1 MSMDEYISRP
11 SIMGRLTCS
20 EAQSRLRGMTGE
32 EAYAWVLEMVNGMP
46 AEDVV
51 PVRHGMWLPVDYG
64 QHKCMSKMDK
74 EKSE

>member
-1 MSMDEYISRP
+1 MDEYISRL

-51 PVRHGMWLPVDYG
+51 PVRMGCGYPLT
-64 QHKCMSKMDK
+64 MD
-74 EKSE
+74 STNAC